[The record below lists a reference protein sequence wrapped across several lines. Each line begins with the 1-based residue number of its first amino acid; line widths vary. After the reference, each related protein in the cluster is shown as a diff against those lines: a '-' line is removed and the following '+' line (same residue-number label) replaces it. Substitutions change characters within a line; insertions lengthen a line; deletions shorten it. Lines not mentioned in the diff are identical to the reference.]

1 VHIRWIALLA
11 AGATAAALS
20 APAVS
25 ADSGRAGTALY
36 AVSLTGSQRS
46 VVTRNVTT
54 TDTSGCKVRHAD
66 RDVQTIAFSSE
77 RRDQLAVSSRLPLI
91 RFDLRARVS
100 GSFHRQT
107 TSVGLGD
114 DCVSA
119 PTKSNRSCSPV
130 RLRARLA
137 LRPQGDR
144 RVRFDGGFARTRD
157 RTRCATTLGVPDW
170 FIVPTESR
178 LERSPARAAR
188 IFVGGHFVER
198 TTGEARVTKTTTI
211 DWRLVLTRIG

>member
-66 RDVQTIAFSSE
+66 RDVQTI
-77 RRDQLAVSSRLPLI
+77 AVSSRLPLI